1 VRNALRG
8 INAPSEVKEAMQIL
22 DFDEQGWS
30 EIYRAIVS
38 GEVKCVEVISELE
51 DAAAVISSWKAGDDI
66 EMYKAYGRMQKKIA
80 NDKDTTIHDKD
91 ITIRIFNLKDRE
103 RKKLASN
110 AGKKRYGEPRKEFKD
125 DYRAERGDDP
135 DVAAP
140 RPKTIAELKKFYP
153 DIATTT
159 LERWAKKADKEDAFN
174 RPAGRPK
181 KG

>member
-1 VRNALRG
+1 
-8 INAPSEVKEAMQIL
+8 MQIL
-22 DFDEQGWS
+22 DFDGQGWLD
-30 EIYRAIVS
+30 IYEAIVS

-80 NDKDTTIHDKD
+80 NDKD

-103 RKKLASN
+103 RKKLASI
-110 AGKKRYGEPRKEFKD
+110 AGKKRYGEPRKAFKD

-140 RPKTIAELKKFYP
+140 RPKTIDELKKFYP
-153 DIATTT
+153 EIATRT
-159 LERWAKKADKEDAFN
+159 LERWAKKADKEDGFI
-174 RPAGRPK
+174 RKGGRPK